1 MPDPFEG
8 EEEEPGEEPEGWEE
22 PIHCPVCGSELTR
35 LVERRHEAGFY
46 ECESCGATFEEG

>member
-8 EEEEPGEEPEGWEE
+8 EEEEEAGEPEGWQE
-22 PIHCPVCGSELTR
+22 PIHCPVCGSDVTR

-46 ECESCGATFEEG
+46 ECESCGATFEEE